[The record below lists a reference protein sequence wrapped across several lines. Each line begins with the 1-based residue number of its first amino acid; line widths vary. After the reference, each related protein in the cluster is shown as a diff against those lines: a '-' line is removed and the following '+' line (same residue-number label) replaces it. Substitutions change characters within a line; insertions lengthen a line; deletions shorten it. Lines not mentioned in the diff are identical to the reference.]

1 VPHYKNDADRDRLAT
16 QIKKSAVGLIW
27 NLGLTSMAGSL
38 VGFWQRLVGVVRKN
52 PLRDK
57 DVTASIEVKS

>member
-1 VPHYKNDADRDRLAT
+1 VPHYKKCAARDQLTR
-16 QIKKSAVGLIW
+16 QIKKSAVGLIG

-38 VGFWQRLVGVVRKN
+38 VGFWQRLVGVNGKN